1 MGRDFDC
8 GGVGGYY
15 TDGRRSGGPPGPA
28 ATRLC
33 KRVGGWTSRASTWME
48 AGGGGRR
55 GLTGRPAVRACGGGG
70 SALVLAMET
79 ARGGYGR
86 FGRVAVPCRAPVG
99 VGKARATRG
108 VADPTRTLVAV
119 RCGLGGLDSNAQ
131 QEGMISFDRLL
142 RVVACRAGQGR

>member
-1 MGRDFDC
+1 VVIIRMEGGAGARPARRRRGC
-8 GGVGGYY
+8 VSAWGVGLDYL
-15 TDGRRSGGPPGPA
+15 RGGS
-28 ATRLC
+28 LDLD
-33 KRVGGWTSRASTWME
+33 GGWRRRT
-48 AGGGGRR
+48 AG
-55 GLTGRPAVRACGGGG
+55 LDRPAVRACGGGG

-119 RCGLGGLDSNAQ
+119 RCGLGWVGWA
-131 QEGMISFDRLL
+131 RLQ
-142 RVVACRAGQGR
+142 RAAGGHDFL